1 MARLEHVFHD
11 TSKTLDRVSK
21 ARRTAATAVHDLGE
35 QVLVYALAEPYQPL
49 ASGFEKLSH
58 VLKTDA
64 DLLASQVSAER
75 AGGRRWKRESQ
86 SADPSPFDRA

>member
-35 QVLVYALAEPYQPL
+35 QVHVYALAEPYQPL

-64 DLLASQVSAER
+64 DLLASQVSAGFARLALMGER
-75 AGGRRWKRESQ
+75 GPKC
-86 SADPSPFDRA
+86 